1 MLATKMIL
9 PALLLALAAP
19 CSADEP
25 TTPTTDA
32 QAVEEAS
39 NQFYK
44 SLNSMF
50 TGDAAPMSEIW
61 SHADD
66 VTYMGPA
73 GGIEVGWDQVNA
85 QWEAQA
91 ALKLGGEVFPEDVTT
106 TISGDMAIVQC
117 REVGNNLDANGQP
130 QTVSIRATNVFR
142 KENGQ
147 WKMIAHHTDLLPF
160 LNEDSSSEQT
170 DD

>member
-1 MLATKMIL
+1 MQVTKTILSATLLMVLAV
-9 PALLLALAAP
+9 P
-19 CSADEP
+19 CLADEP

-32 QAVEEAS
+32 QAVEQAS
-39 NQFYK
+39 AQFYK

-50 TGDAAPMSEIW
+50 AGDPAPMSEVW

-73 GGIEVGWDQVNA
+73 GGIEVGWDQVDA
-85 QWEAQA
+85 QWESQA
-91 ALKLGGEVFPEDVTT
+91 ALKLGGEVSPEDVTT
-106 TISGDMAIVQC
+106 TISGDIAIVQC
-117 REVGNNLDANGQP
+117 REVGNNMDANGQP

-147 WKMIAHHTDLLPF
+147 WKMIGHHTDLLPF
-160 LNEDSSSEQT
+160 LDQESSNKET
-170 DD
+170 D